1 MRGMVIYK
9 IVPPLPPFDYGS
21 SVRVTVTPNP
31 YGLRHGSVC
40 GFQTIEDPA
49 LAKKQG
55 VAVGSVYV
63 IVEDVSGLTVE
74 IPARDLEVI

>member
-1 MRGMVIYK
+1 MVAYK

-21 SVRVTVTPNP
+21 PVRVTVTPNP
-31 YGLRHGSVC
+31 YRLSQGSVC

-49 LAKKQG
+49 LAEKPD

-63 IVEDVSGLTVE
+63 IVEDNSGLTVK
-74 IPARDLEVI
+74 IPARDLEII